1 MKIGK
6 AVRETVNWKPNVT
19 PALGT
24 EQFKINGQIVEKVDR
39 FKLLGSWTLAKGK
52 VNEHIKKRMQ
62 AAYDPIQ
69 GLNDDRLKLWYIF
82 SISYDISLIWTIFL
96 MLTNNFVF
104 LITWS

>member
-82 SISYDISLIWTIFL
+82 NKGWNKIFRARIKIKSRKI
-96 MLTNNFVF
+96 NWWA
-104 LITWS
+104 IES